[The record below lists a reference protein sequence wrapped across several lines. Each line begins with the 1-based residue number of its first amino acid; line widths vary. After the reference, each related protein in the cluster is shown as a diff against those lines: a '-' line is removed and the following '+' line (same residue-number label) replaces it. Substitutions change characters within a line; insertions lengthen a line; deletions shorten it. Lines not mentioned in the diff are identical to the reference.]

1 MIENVS
7 KIKAEIETAKNIL
20 EKRQNKIPPMCQ
32 RITVSVSS
40 LMNHYNR
47 ILSLCEIIY
56 ELETRCDTA
65 GTIQELVMLRENQKG
80 LTKQIKDL
88 EEELTQL
95 EGVLH

>member
-20 EKRQNKIPPMCQ
+20 EKRQNRIPPMCQ

-47 ILSLCEIIY
+47 ILSLCNEVE
-56 ELETRCDTA
+56 ELEETID
-65 GTIQELVMLRENQKG
+65 TIQEEM
-80 LTKQIKDL
+80 
-88 EEELTQL
+88 
-95 EGVLH
+95 